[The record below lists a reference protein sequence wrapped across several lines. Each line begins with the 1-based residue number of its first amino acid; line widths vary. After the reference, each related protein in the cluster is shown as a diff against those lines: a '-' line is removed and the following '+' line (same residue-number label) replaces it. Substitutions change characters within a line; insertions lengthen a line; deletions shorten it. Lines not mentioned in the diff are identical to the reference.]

1 MAKYTYGED
10 GRLLKL
16 EIYGKKRNDQMFEK
30 LYLTYNC
37 AYMMTDSGYVVEQT
51 SSDLD
56 KNKTE
61 YVLDKKGRVIRVI
74 DRDEENRYIPTH

>member
-1 MAKYTYGED
+1 MPQKGLLILKYTYGED

-16 EIYGKKRNDQMFEK
+16 EIYGKERNDQMFEK

-51 SSDLD
+51 SSYSRQKQD
-56 KNKTE
+56 
-61 YVLDKKGRVIRVI
+61 GIRT
-74 DRDEENRYIPTH
+74 RQKRTGHSRNR